1 MDIDASNMLR
11 VIAGVVMPGS
21 GTKNPVVPLMEV
33 RMPMADD
40 GHGLCADALY
50 RSSGST
56 LDLKPKMEG
65 LGGIGVI
72 GENFEGSIGR
82 VAGQVEVI
90 ILKVHLVMNKT
101 YLLDRLPVLAA
112 DTRNIIGILL
122 TKFKNLKLPLKII
135 LTLMRKKDWHCV
147 RNRIWKI
154 SKSSFGFRT
163 EEHKGVFWLCAIDR
177 HDRYS
182 NRNVINM
189 KVQGPV
195 CVGTWCVFRRQALYR
210 YDAPKPPGKTCN
222 SLPKSCCCYFG

>member
-1 MDIDASNMLR
+1 MLFTTTHDNQTEALIVVYEEGDDEKQQLLLGYFKVVGIPLTAKGVPEINVCMDIDASNMLR

-122 TKFKNLKLPLKII
+122 TKFKNLKRNLLTFFLLI
-135 LTLMRKKDWHCV
+135 L
-147 RNRIWKI
+147 
-154 SKSSFGFRT
+154 SFSR
-163 EEHKGVFWLCAIDR
+163 V
-177 HDRYS
+177 
-182 NRNVINM
+182 V
-189 KVQGPV
+189 
-195 CVGTWCVFRRQALYR
+195 
-210 YDAPKPPGKTCN
+210 
-222 SLPKSCCCYFG
+222 

>member
-122 TKFKNLKLPLKII
+122 TKFKNLK
-135 LTLMRKKDWHCV
+135 R
-147 RNRIWKI
+147 
-154 SKSSFGFRT
+154 
-163 EEHKGVFWLCAIDR
+163 VFWLCAIDR